1 MVGLT
6 GHETFTICRKQECMV
21 AVNVRSMEPRSV
33 SSPSTNVYTDSPAR
47 MSAPGAARRRPQPLI
62 DALVPD
68 AHLNAAVAGIR
79 GLGLGGMRV
88 LALGPSWASPGLWSR
103 HAAARAV
110 GPGVID
116 EPGALAG
123 RIARLA
129 ADHGPLVV
137 YPSREETIDLMLSAT
152 GWDGV
157 VLPFP
162 RADVLDHVR
171 QKARLVQTAAGAGLH
186 TPASLFEGTAAEA
199 GGREFRWPVVLKP
212 AHPVSALKTA
222 RLARDGDHLRALTA
236 SLPPDEPLLVQERVR
251 GPLVSVEL
259 VIDREGRLVARFQQV
274 TRRTWPSAAGS
285 IALAKS
291 VPPDEALIS
300 RTAAM
305 LAELGYWGL
314 AQVDF
319 VETPSGFA
327 LLDVNPRFYRCLP
340 LAMAC
345 GTNLPALWH
354 AVAIGRPVGAPGA
367 YRTGMTYRWLEADF
381 VAAMRGAPGRLLE
394 RAPQPSTGAAWSA
407 GDPLPGVLLGMSAVG
422 SRVMRL
428 MQPGRRIP

>member
-1 MVGLT
+1 MPRAQSNVSIDARA
-6 GHETFTICRKQECMV
+6 ETT
-21 AVNVRSMEPRSV
+21 
-33 SSPSTNVYTDSPAR
+33 SPW
-47 MSAPGAARRRPQPLI
+47 AADGRRPQPLI

-88 LALGPSWASPGLWSR
+88 LALGPSWTSPGLWSR

-110 GPGVID
+110 GPSVTANSRGL
-116 EPGALAG
+116 ER
-123 RIARLA
+123 RIGRLA

-137 YPSREETIDLMLSAT
+137 YPSREESIDVMLAT
-152 GWDGV
+152 RDWDAV

-162 RADVLDHVR
+162 GRTVLDQVR
-171 QKARLVQTAAGAGLH
+171 DKSRLEATASDANLRTPLALAAG
-186 TPASLFEGTAAEA
+186 TPAALA
-199 GGREFRWPVVLKP
+199 GARFRWPVVVKP

-222 RLARDGDHLRALTA
+222 RLARDEDELRHLLRG
-236 SLPPDEPLLVQERVR
+236 LPADELLLVQERVR
-251 GPLVSVEL
+251 GPLVSLEL

-274 TRRTWPSAAGS
+274 TCRTWPSAAGS
-285 IALAKS
+285 IALATS
-291 VPPDEALIS
+291 VAPDEALAA

-319 VETPSGFA
+319 VETPSGFT

-340 LAMAC
+340 LAVAC

-354 AVAIGRPVGAPGA
+354 AVAVGRPVGSPGT
-367 YRTGMTYRWLEADF
+367 YRIGMTYRWLEADV
-381 VAAMRGAPGRLLE
+381 VAAARGAPARLFE
-394 RAPQPSTGAAWSA
+394 RAPRPRTGAAWAA
-407 GDPLPGVLLGMSAVG
+407 GDPLPGVLLALSAIG
-422 SRVMRL
+422 SRILRLMRL
-428 MQPGRRIP
+428 RRRPR

>member
-1 MVGLT
+1 MKLVSKEAT
-6 GHETFTICRKQECMV
+6 E
-21 AVNVRSMEPRSV
+21 ARSMPSAPSNAPLEPDILQAPTR
-33 SSPSTNVYTDSPAR
+33 SPA
-47 MSAPGAARRRPQPLI
+47 SRRPQPLI

-88 LALGPSWASPGLWSR
+88 MALGPSWTSPGLWSR
-103 HAAARAV
+103 HTAARAV
-110 GPGVID
+110 GPSVVAA
-116 EPGALAG
+116 PAALAE
-123 RIARLA
+123 RIGRLA

-137 YPSREETIDLMLSAT
+137 YPSREETIDLLLSA
-152 GWDGV
+152 GDRVGA

-162 RADVLDHVR
+162 GGDVLQRVR
-171 QKARLVQTAAGAGLH
+171 DKLQLEETAAEAGLT
-186 TPASLFEGTAAEA
+186 TPDSLFEGTAAELA
-199 GGREFRWPVVLKP
+199 GRSFQWPIVVKP
-212 AHPVSALKTA
+212 ARPVSALKTA
-222 RLARDGDHLRALTA
+222 RLVRDAEHLARLLRGVA
-236 SLPPDEPLLVQERVR
+236 PQEPLLVQERVK

-285 IALAKS
+285 IALATS
-291 VPPDEALIS
+291 VAPDEALVS

-319 VETPSGFA
+319 VETDAGYT

-340 LAMAC
+340 LAVAC

-354 AVAIGRPVGAPGA
+354 AVAVGRPVGPPGT

-381 VAAMRGAPGRLLE
+381 VAAARGAPGRLFE
-394 RAPQPSTGAAWSA
+394 RAPHPSTGAAWA
-407 GDPLPGVLLGMSAVG
+407 PGDPLPGFLLSFSAVATRVLRMLRLR
-422 SRVMRL
+422 SRTR
-428 MQPGRRIP
+428 

>member
-1 MVGLT
+1 MNVVS
-6 GHETFTICRKQECMV
+6 KQATE
-21 AVNVRSMEPRSV
+21 
-33 SSPSTNVYTDSPAR
+33 
-47 MSAPGAARRRPQPLI
+47 APGMTSVPSQAALEQRISPTSARARGRRPQPLI

-88 LALGPSWASPGLWSR
+88 MALGPSWFSPGLWSR
-103 HAAARAV
+103 YTAARAA
-110 GPGVID
+110 GPSVVTA
-116 EPGALAG
+116 PSALGA
-123 RIARLA
+123 RIGRLA

-137 YPSREETIDLMLSAT
+137 YPSREETIDLMLSAS
-152 GWDGV
+152 WEGV
-157 VLPFP
+157 LLPFP
-162 RADVLDHVR
+162 GNEVLHRVR
-171 QKARLVQTAAGAGLH
+171 DKACLEQTAAAAGLA
-186 TPASLFEGTAAEA
+186 TPGSLFEGTAAELA
-199 GGREFRWPVVLKP
+199 GRRFGWPVVVKP
-212 AHPVSALKTA
+212 AQPVSALKTA
-222 RLARDGDHLRALTA
+222 RLAN
-236 SLPPDEPLLVQERVR
+236 DEEQLQRLVQGVPAEERLLVQERVN

-285 IALAKS
+285 IALATS
-291 VPPDEALIS
+291 VEPDEGLVS

-319 VETPSGFA
+319 VETASGYT

-340 LAMAC
+340 LAVAC

-354 AVAIGRPVGAPGA
+354 AVAVGRPVGSPGT

-381 VAAMRGAPGRLLE
+381 VAAARGAPARLFE
-394 RAPQPSTGAAWSA
+394 RAPRPSTGAAWAS
-407 GDPLPGVLLGMSAVG
+407 GDPLPGVLLSFSAVA
-422 SRVMRL
+422 SRVMRML
-428 MQPGRRIP
+428 RVRSSTR

>member
-1 MVGLT
+1 MT
-6 GHETFTICRKQECMV
+6 
-21 AVNVRSMEPRSV
+21 
-33 SSPSTNVYTDSPAR
+33 
-47 MSAPGAARRRPQPLI
+47 SAPSNASSGPFMQAITGGRPQQGQPLI

-88 LALGPSWASPGLWSR
+88 MALGPSWLSPGLWSR
-103 HAAARAV
+103 HTAARAV
-110 GPGVID
+110 APSVVSAGP
-116 EPGALAG
+116 ALAQ
-123 RIARLA
+123 RISRLA

-137 YPSREETIDLMLSAT
+137 YPSREETIDVMLSA
-152 GWDGV
+152 GDWDGV

-162 RADVLDHVR
+162 GNDVLQRVR
-171 QKARLVQTAAGAGLH
+171 DKSQLAETAAAAGLK
-186 TPASLFEGTAAEA
+186 TPASLFEGSAAELA
-199 GGREFRWPVVLKP
+199 GQSFRWPVVLKP
-212 AHPVSALKTA
+212 AEPVSALKTA
-222 RLARDGDHLRALTA
+222 HLAESEDQLRAMLRDV
-236 SLPPDEPLLVQERVR
+236 PPHERLLVQERVR

-285 IALAKS
+285 IALATS
-291 VPPDEALIS
+291 VEPDEELVA
-300 RTAAM
+300 RCAAM

-319 VETPSGFA
+319 VNTAAGFT

-340 LAMAC
+340 LAVAC

-354 AVAIGRPVGAPGA
+354 AVAVGRPVGTPGT

-381 VAAMRGAPGRLLE
+381 LAAARGAPARLFE
-394 RAPQPSTGAAWSA
+394 RAPRPSTGAAWAA
-407 GDPLPGVLLGMSAVG
+407 GDPLPGVLLSAAAVV
-422 SRVMRL
+422 SRVAKL
-428 MQPGRRIP
+428 LPVRRPRR

>member
-1 MVGLT
+1 MT
-6 GHETFTICRKQECMV
+6 
-21 AVNVRSMEPRSV
+21 AP
-33 SSPSTNVYTDSPAR
+33 
-47 MSAPGAARRRPQPLI
+47 APGRAARRPQPLI

-79 GLGLGGMRV
+79 GLGLGGMHV
-88 LALGPSWASPGLWSR
+88 MALGPSWFSPGLWSR
-103 HAAARAV
+103 HTAARAV
-110 GPGVID
+110 GPGVVAAPSVLGD
-116 EPGALAG
+116 

-137 YPSREETIDLMLSAT
+137 YPSREETIDLMLSAR

-162 RADVLDHVR
+162 GADVLLQVR
-171 QKARLVQTAAGAGLH
+171 DKSRLEQTAAAAGLQ
-186 TPASLFEGTAAEA
+186 TPAALFEGTAAELT
-199 GGREFRWPVVLKP
+199 GRRFRWPVVVKP
-212 AHPVSALKTA
+212 ARPVSALKTA
-222 RLARDGDHLRALTA
+222 RLAGDREGLERLLQ
-236 SLPPDEPLLVQERVR
+236 SVPPEEPLLVQERVR

-285 IALAKS
+285 IALATS
-291 VPPDEALIS
+291 VEPDEALVS

-319 VETPSGFA
+319 VETASGFS

-340 LAMAC
+340 LAVAC

-354 AVAIGRPVGAPGA
+354 AVAVGRPVGAPGA

-381 VAAMRGAPGRLLE
+381 VAAARGTPARLFE
-394 RAPQPSTGAAWSA
+394 RAPSPSTGAAWA
-407 GDPLPGVLLGMSAVG
+407 QGDPLPGVLLSLSAVA
-422 SRVMRL
+422 SRVPRML
-428 MQPGRRIP
+428 HGRSRTR

>member
-1 MVGLT
+1 MNVVS
-6 GHETFTICRKQECMV
+6 KV
-21 AVNVRSMEPRSV
+21 ATEAPGMTSA
-33 SSPSTNVYTDSPAR
+33 PSKAKLDQRRTTTPAR
-47 MSAPGAARRRPQPLI
+47 ARAQRRPQPLI

-88 LALGPSWASPGLWSR
+88 LALGPTWFSPGLWSR
-103 HAAARAV
+103 HTAARAV
-110 GPGVID
+110 GPSVVAA
-116 EPGALAG
+116 PAALG
-123 RIARLA
+123 DRIARLA

-137 YPSREETIDLMLSAT
+137 YPSREETIDLMLSAP

-157 VLPFP
+157 LLPFP
-162 RADVLDHVR
+162 GNDVLHQVR
-171 QKARLVQTAAGAGLH
+171 DKACLEQTAAEAGLS
-186 TPASLFEGTAAEA
+186 TPASLFEGTAAELT
-199 GGREFRWPVVLKP
+199 GRRFRWPVVVKP
-212 AHPVSALKTA
+212 AQPVSALKTA
-222 RLARDGDHLRALTA
+222 RLANDDEELGRLLQGV
-236 SLPPDEPLLVQERVR
+236 PPEEPLLVQERVK

-285 IALAKS
+285 IALATS
-291 VPPDEALIS
+291 VEPDEGLVS
-300 RTAAM
+300 RCAAM

-319 VETPSGFA
+319 VETASGYT

-340 LAMAC
+340 LAVAC

-354 AVAIGRPVGAPGA
+354 AVAVGRPVGAPGT

-381 VAAMRGAPGRLLE
+381 VAAARGAPARLFE
-394 RAPQPSTGAAWSA
+394 RAPHPSTGAAWA
-407 GDPLPGVLLGMSAVG
+407 PGDPLPGLLLSVSAVA
-422 SRVMRL
+422 SRVLRMLRV
-428 MQPGRRIP
+428 RSNTR

>member
-1 MVGLT
+1 
-6 GHETFTICRKQECMV
+6 MV
-21 AVNVRSMEPRSV
+21 AVNARSREARSV
-33 SSPSTNVYTDSPAR
+33 SSASSNAYIHSPAE
-47 MSAPGAARRRPQPLI
+47 AGTAKPAHGRRPQPLI

-88 LALGPSWASPGLWSR
+88 LAVGPSWASPGLWSR
-103 HAAARAV
+103 YAAARAV
-110 GPGVID
+110 APSVVE
-116 EPGALAG
+116 EPDALAE
-123 RIARLA
+123 RIGRLA
-129 ADHGPLVV
+129 ADHGPVVV
-137 YPSREETIDLMLSAT
+137 YPSREETIDLMLSAPN
-152 GWDGV
+152 WDSV

-162 RADVLDHVR
+162 GADVLEQVR
-171 QKARLVQTAAGAGLH
+171 DKAHLVQTAASAGLR
-186 TPASLFEGTAAEA
+186 TPASLFEGTAAELA
-199 GGREFRWPVVLKP
+199 AREFAWPVVLKP

-222 RLARDGDHLRALTA
+222 RLARDATELQRLLEGLR
-236 SLPPDEPLLVQERVR
+236 PDEPLLVQERVR

-291 VPPDEALIS
+291 VPPDEILIA

-319 VETPSGFA
+319 VETATGFT

-340 LAMAC
+340 LAVAC

-354 AVAIGRPVGAPGA
+354 AVAVGRPVGSPGA
-367 YRTGMTYRWLEADF
+367 YRTGMTYRWLEADV
-381 VAAMRGAPGRLLE
+381 VAAVRGAPARLFE
-394 RAPQPSTGAAWSA
+394 RAPQPSTGAAWAA
-407 GDPLPGVLLGMSAVG
+407 GDPVPGLLLGASAVG
-422 SRVMRL
+422 SRALRL
-428 MQPGRRIP
+428 LRPRRRTP

>member
-1 MVGLT
+1 MRVLSK
-6 GHETFTICRKQECMV
+6 E
-21 AVNVRSMEPRSV
+21 ALSMNSA
-33 SSPSTNVYTDSPAR
+33 PSNASIEQRTMTTPAR
-47 MSAPGAARRRPQPLI
+47 ARASRRPQPLI

-88 LALGPSWASPGLWSR
+88 MALGPSWTSPGLWSR

-110 GPGVID
+110 GPSVVTA
-116 EPGALAG
+116 PAALG
-123 RIARLA
+123 DRIARLA

-137 YPSREETIDLMLSAT
+137 YPSREETIDLMLSAS
-152 GWDGV
+152 GWAGV

-162 RADVLDHVR
+162 GGKVLQQVR
-171 QKARLVQTAAGAGLH
+171 NKSELERTATAAGLK
-186 TPASLFEGTAAEA
+186 TPVGLFEGTAAEL
-199 GGREFRWPVVLKP
+199 GGHRFRWPVVVKP
-212 AHPVSALKTA
+212 AQPVSALKTA
-222 RLARDGDHLRALTA
+222 RLAGDERELQWLLGGVPAAER
-236 SLPPDEPLLVQERVR
+236 LLVQERVK
-251 GPLVSVEL
+251 GPLVSLEL

-274 TRRTWPSAAGS
+274 THRTWPSAAGS
-285 IALAKS
+285 IALATS
-291 VPPDEALIS
+291 VEPDEGLVS

-319 VETPSGFA
+319 IETPSGFT

-340 LAMAC
+340 LAVAC

-354 AVAIGRPVGAPGA
+354 AVAVGRPVGTPGS

-381 VAAMRGAPGRLLE
+381 VAAVRGTPARLLE
-394 RAPQPSTGAAWSA
+394 RAPHPSTGAAWASD
-407 GDPLPGVLLGMSAVG
+407 DPLPGVLLSVSALASRAMGML
-422 SRVMRL
+422 RL
-428 MQPGRRIP
+428 RRRR

>member
-1 MVGLT
+1 MKLVSKEAT
-6 GHETFTICRKQECMV
+6 E
-21 AVNVRSMEPRSV
+21 ARSM
-33 SSPSTNVYTDSPAR
+33 PSAPSNAPLGPDLLHLPAR
-47 MSAPGAARRRPQPLI
+47 SSGSRRPQPLI

-88 LALGPSWASPGLWSR
+88 MALGPSWTSPGLWSR
-103 HAAARAV
+103 HTAARAV
-110 GPGVID
+110 GPSVVSA
-116 EPGALAG
+116 PGALAE

-137 YPSREETIDLMLSAT
+137 YPSREETIDLLLSA
-152 GWDGV
+152 GDGAGA

-162 RADVLDHVR
+162 GGDVLQRVR
-171 QKARLVQTAAGAGLH
+171 DKLQLEETAAEAGLT
-186 TPASLFEGTAAEA
+186 TPDSLFEGTAAELA
-199 GGREFRWPVVLKP
+199 GRPFQWPVVVKP
-212 AHPVSALKTA
+212 ARPVSALKTA
-222 RLARDGDHLRALTA
+222 RLVRDGEHLARL
-236 SLPPDEPLLVQERVR
+236 LQGVPPQEPLLVQERVK

-259 VIDREGRLVARFQQV
+259 VIDREGRLVARFQQI

-285 IALAKS
+285 IALATS
-291 VPPDEALIS
+291 VAPDEGLVS

-319 VETPSGFA
+319 VETAAGYT

-340 LAMAC
+340 LAVAC

-354 AVAIGRPVGAPGA
+354 AVAVGRPVGTPGT

-381 VAAMRGAPGRLLE
+381 AAAARGAPGRLFE
-394 RAPQPSTGAAWSA
+394 RAPNPSTGAAWAA
-407 GDPLPGVLLGMSAVG
+407 GDPLPGLLLSFSAVA
-422 SRVMRL
+422 SRVLRMLRL
-428 MQPGRRIP
+428 RSRTR

>member
-1 MVGLT
+1 M
-6 GHETFTICRKQECMV
+6 
-21 AVNVRSMEPRSV
+21 NVVSKEARSMASA
-33 SSPSTNVYTDSPAR
+33 PSNASIDQRTKRTPAR
-47 MSAPGAARRRPQPLI
+47 ERHSGRPQPLI
-62 DALVPD
+62 DALVPY

-88 LALGPSWASPGLWSR
+88 MAVGPTWTSPGLWSR
-103 HAAARAV
+103 HTAARAV
-110 GPGVID
+110 APSVVSA
-116 EPGALAG
+116 PQALAE

-137 YPSREETIDLMLSAT
+137 YPSREETINLMLSGR

-157 VLPFP
+157 VMPFP
-162 RADVLDHVR
+162 SMEVLQQVR
-171 QKARLVQTAAGAGLH
+171 DKSRLEQTGANAGLQ
-186 TPASLFEGTAAEA
+186 TPASLFEGSAAELA
-199 GGREFRWPVVLKP
+199 GQRFRWPVVVKP
-212 AHPVSALKTA
+212 AQPVSAFKTA
-222 RLARDGDHLRALTA
+222 RLAADEDELRRLLQGVPAQ
-236 SLPPDEPLLVQERVR
+236 ERLLVQERVR

-285 IALAKS
+285 IALATS
-291 VPPDEALIS
+291 VAPDEALVS

-319 VETPSGFA
+319 VETPSGYT

-340 LAMAC
+340 LAVAC

-354 AVAIGRPVGAPGA
+354 AVAVGRPVGPPGT

-381 VAAMRGAPGRLLE
+381 VAAARGAPARLFE
-394 RAPQPSTGAAWSA
+394 RAPYPSTGAAWAS
-407 GDPLPGVLLGMSAVG
+407 GDPLPGVLLSISAVG
-422 SRVMRL
+422 SRLLRMVR
-428 MQPGRRIP
+428 PGRRAR

>member
-1 MVGLT
+1 M
-6 GHETFTICRKQECMV
+6 
-21 AVNVRSMEPRSV
+21 A
-33 SSPSTNVYTDSPAR
+33 
-47 MSAPGAARRRPQPLI
+47 SAPSNASTDRSIMTAPMRGPASRRPQPLI

-88 LALGPSWASPGLWSR
+88 MALGPSWTSPGLWSR
-103 HAAARAV
+103 HTAARAV
-110 GPGVID
+110 GPSVVSA
-116 EPGALAG
+116 PAALG
-123 RIARLA
+123 ERIAQLA

-137 YPSREETIDLMLSAT
+137 YPSREETINLMLSAS
-152 GWDGV
+152 GWDSV

-162 RADVLDHVR
+162 DGDVLQQVR
-171 QKARLVQTAAGAGLH
+171 DKAQLERTAAAAGLE
-186 TPASLFEGTAAEA
+186 TPVGLFEGTAAELR
-199 GGREFRWPVVLKP
+199 GHRFQWPVVVKP
-212 AHPVSALKTA
+212 AQPVSALKTA
-222 RLARDGDHLRALTA
+222 RLVGDEEGLRRLLDGLRPA
-236 SLPPDEPLLVQERVR
+236 ERLLVQERVK
-251 GPLVSVEL
+251 GPLVSIEL

-285 IALAKS
+285 IALATS
-291 VPPDEALIS
+291 VEPDEGLVS

-319 VETPSGFA
+319 VETASGFT

-340 LAMAC
+340 LAIAC

-354 AVAIGRPVGAPGA
+354 AVAVGRPVGPPGA

-381 VAAMRGAPGRLLE
+381 VAAVRGTPARLFE
-394 RAPQPSTGAAWSA
+394 RAPYPSTGAAWAS
-407 GDPLPGVLLGMSAVG
+407 GDPLPGVLLSISALV
-422 SRVMRL
+422 SRVVKMLRP
-428 MQPGRRIP
+428 QRRTR